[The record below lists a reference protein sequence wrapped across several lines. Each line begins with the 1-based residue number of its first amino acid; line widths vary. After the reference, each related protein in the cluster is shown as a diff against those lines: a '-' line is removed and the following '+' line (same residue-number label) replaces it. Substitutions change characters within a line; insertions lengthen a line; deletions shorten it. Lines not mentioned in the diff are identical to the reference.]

1 MSSLREYQREL
12 QAAILVED
20 VPAAPSPEQQLAIYR
35 HAYRARLA
43 GVLRQNY
50 PVLAQQLG
58 NDEFAR
64 VAGEYARTRP
74 SHHFSIRW
82 HGAELSHSLSSV
94 PMQELARME
103 WALGMAFDAAD
114 REPLDVQA
122 LADVTVDDWAQLPLA
137 LHPSV
142 NVLDIQWAIEP
153 LWESVRSSGAP
164 VSAAPEAHVHTLFV
178 WRKDLQ
184 AHWRI
189 ATVEEGRAL
198 RALGLY
204 GTLGAACEAIG
215 EQSATAVGE
224 WFAGWVRE
232 QMLVVDAGP

>member
-1 MSSLREYQREL
+1 MPSLREYQRGL
-12 QAAILVED
+12 QAAILAED
-20 VPAAPSPEQQLAIYR
+20 APSPAEQLAIYR

-50 PVLAQQLG
+50 PVLAEQLG
-58 NDEFAR
+58 EDELLR
-64 VAGEYARTRP
+64 VAGDYARTRP

-82 HGAELSHSLSSV
+82 YGSELASVLSSA

-103 WALGMAFDAAD
+103 WALGTAFDAAD
-114 REPLDVQA
+114 REPLDVQG
-122 LADVTVDDWAQLPLA
+122 LADVPVDDWAQLPLA

-142 NVLDIQWAIEP
+142 KVLELQWAIEP
-153 LWESVRSSGAP
+153 IWESVRSSGKSVSTAP
-164 VSAAPEAHVHTLFV
+164 GAHAHMLLV
-178 WRKDLQ
+178 WRKELQ

-189 ATVEEGRAL
+189 ASPEEGRAL
-198 RALGLY
+198 QALGMH

-215 EQSATAVGE
+215 EQSAIAMGE

-232 QMLVVDAGP
+232 EMLVMDIRP

>member
-1 MSSLREYQREL
+1 MPSLREYQREL

-20 VPAAPSPEQQLAIYR
+20 ASGAPSPEQQLAIYR

-43 GVLRQNY
+43 GVLRQNF

-58 NDEFAR
+58 DDEFAR
-64 VAGEYARTRP
+64 VAGDYARTRP

-82 HGAELSHSLSSV
+82 HGSELPRLLSSP

-114 REPLDVQA
+114 CESLDVQG
-122 LADVTVDDWAQLPLA
+122 LADVPVDDWAQLPLA

-142 NVLDIQWAIEP
+142 NVLDMKWAIEP
-153 LWESVRSSGAP
+153 LWESVRSSAAP
-164 VSAAPEAHVHTLFV
+164 VNAAAEAHEHMLLV
-178 WRKDLQ
+178 WRKELQ

-189 ATVEEGRAL
+189 ASLEEGRAL
-198 RALGLY
+198 KALGEQ

-215 EQSATAVGE
+215 EQSASAMGE

-232 QMLVVDAGP
+232 EMLVVDAGP